1 MSHDRNLLHLNSTA
15 LTNTTFNTYI
25 SRNNTPLD
33 SPQSIPNMIN
43 LSAVSQEQIVQNINI
58 QNNNPIIPVNENSNI
73 ETSPKDNDTP
83 FISNLI
89 EGMKNN
95 NELSARENK
104 IFDNN
109 INHKNAVTIETKEYP
124 IKIKK
129 FEAILTSRKN
139 QNFKSINRFSVFIKN
154 IPQKNYSSLKM
165 NSLRVSNSLEAH
177 KRKNK
182 THLLLPLREVNRM
195 QKNSVRGRS
204 HLAIKPNNTIE
215 SSLEFKTNIET
226 SLTNDNRHHNIS
238 LKSENLRK
246 SSVKLDNM
254 QKIDDLQPIIEK
266 LQSKY
271 NFYK

>member
-1 MSHDRNLLHLNSTA
+1 MSYDRNLLHLNSTA

-25 SRNNTPLD
+25 TRNNTPLD
-33 SPQSIPNMIN
+33 SHHSIPNMIN
-43 LSAVSQEQIVQNINI
+43 LSIVSQDQIVQNINI

-73 ETSPKDNDTP
+73 ETSAKDNDTS

-95 NELSARENK
+95 DELSARKSK

-109 INHKNAVTIETKEYP
+109 IDHKNAVVIETKEYP

-139 QNFKSINRFSVFIKN
+139 QNLKSINRFSIFIKN

-165 NSLRVSNSLEAH
+165 NSLRVSNSLETH
-177 KRKNK
+177 KRENK
-182 THLLLPLREVNRM
+182 KHLLLPLREMNRM

-204 HLAIKPNNTIE
+204 HLAMKPNNIIE
-215 SSLEFKTNIET
+215 SSLEFIKKTET
-226 SLTNDNRHHNIS
+226 YL
-238 LKSENLRK
+238 
-246 SSVKLDNM
+246 
-254 QKIDDLQPIIEK
+254 
-266 LQSKY
+266 
-271 NFYK
+271 